1 MRWRIWCTTMVLAC
15 FRPPPPEEVRYFS
28 FSGKTFLAKPCR
40 IYDGDTFSSVF
51 QYRGEWLKWRCRC
64 LGYDSPEMKPLLSK
78 PHREK
83 EKELAVL
90 ARDRLE
96 ALLTRTE
103 CVRIECGEFDKYGR
117 ILVVVYSHNLRE
129 EDKQSINDRMLEEG
143 HGVPL

>member
-1 MRWRIWCTTMVLAC
+1 
-15 FRPPPPEEVRYFS
+15 
-28 FSGKTFLAKPCR
+28 
-40 IYDGDTFSSVF
+40 
-51 QYRGEWLKWRCRC
+51 
-64 LGYDSPEMKPLLSK
+64 MKPLLSK